1 MRNLLVFH
9 RIHILATVYLI
20 IEREINMGIT
30 QNDLKRIKDT
40 VVPIAQKFGVEKVTL
55 FGSMARGDNDE
66 NSDYDFLIKKGEIR
80 GLFQLAGF
88 IIELE
93 EAFKTHVDVVSE
105 QSPDEY
111 IVNEAKKDGVL
122 IYERQQ

>member
-1 MRNLLVFH
+1 
-9 RIHILATVYLI
+9 
-20 IEREINMGIT
+20 MGIT

-66 NSDYDFLIKKGEIR
+66 NSDYDFLIKNGEIR

-122 IYERQQ
+122 LYERQQ

>member
-66 NSDYDFLIKKGEIR
+66 NSDYDFLIKNGEIR

>member
-66 NSDYDFLIKKGEIR
+66 NSDYDFLI
-80 GLFQLAGF
+80 
-88 IIELE
+88 
-93 EAFKTHVDVVSE
+93 
-105 QSPDEY
+105 
-111 IVNEAKKDGVL
+111 
-122 IYERQQ
+122 